1 MNGKGEIHLSTN
13 GLIMNRKAQEID
25 LDDGLVLQVAP
36 LTMGQIETLVEASI
50 EIMTVSEQRAM
61 LWRQIEASLNNAQAG
76 QPTIQQLKETITLE
90 QWLLLLKKVREVSH
104 LI

>member
-1 MNGKGEIHLSTN
+1 
-13 GLIMNRKAQEID
+13 MNRKAQEID